1 MDIKEILAE
10 VKRGCAEIIDE
21 ARIEDLIK
29 NYYEKGENFYVKAG
43 FDPTAPDLHL
53 GHSVVLSKMAFLQ
66 KHGARVQ
73 FLIGDF
79 TGQIG
84 DPSGKNATRKK
95 LSQEEVLKNAKTY
108 ESQVFKILDKNKTD
122 IVFNSKWLNELGAAG
137 IVELTSTFSVAR
149 MLEREDFTKRFREQS
164 SISIC
169 EFLYPLLQG
178 YDSVALKSD
187 IEMGG
192 TDQKFNLLMGRT
204 LQRIYDAKKEQAIIM
219 MPLLEGLD
227 GVNKM
232 SKSLNN
238 YIGVTENAKDIY
250 AKILSISDE
259 LGAAGIVELTSTFS
273 VARMLER
280 EDFTKRFREQSSI
293 SICEF
298 LYPLL
303 QGYDSVALKSDIEM
317 GGTDQKFNLLMGRT
331 LQRIY
336 DAKKEQAIIMM
347 PLLEGLDGVNKMSKS
362 LNNYIGVTENAKDIY
377 AKILSISDE
386 LMFRYCELLSK
397 KSLKEIETIKENIQ
411 NGSLHPKI
419 VKENLALE
427 LVERFHSKE
436 LADEAKAEF
445 DRVHSANALPSEI
458 TEFEIGGGSVWL
470 AKALVECGLENS
482 TSAAR
487 RAIVANSVSVNSQK
501 VKDEQMQ
508 LELGEYILQIGKRKF
523 ARLKVKK

>member
-1 MDIKEILAE
+1 MNIKEILAE

-259 LGAAGIVELTSTFS
+259 L
-273 VARMLER
+273 
-280 EDFTKRFREQSSI
+280 
-293 SICEF
+293 
-298 LYPLL
+298 
-303 QGYDSVALKSDIEM
+303 
-317 GGTDQKFNLLMGRT
+317 
-331 LQRIY
+331 
-336 DAKKEQAIIMM
+336 
-347 PLLEGLDGVNKMSKS
+347 
-362 LNNYIGVTENAKDIY
+362 
-377 AKILSISDE
+377 
-386 LMFRYCELLSK
+386 MFRYYELLSK

-427 LVERFHSKE
+427 LVKRFHSKE

>member
-1 MDIKEILAE
+1 MNIKEILAE

-95 LSQEEVLKNAKTY
+95 LSQKEVLKNAKTY

-259 LGAAGIVELTSTFS
+259 L
-273 VARMLER
+273 
-280 EDFTKRFREQSSI
+280 
-293 SICEF
+293 
-298 LYPLL
+298 
-303 QGYDSVALKSDIEM
+303 
-317 GGTDQKFNLLMGRT
+317 
-331 LQRIY
+331 
-336 DAKKEQAIIMM
+336 
-347 PLLEGLDGVNKMSKS
+347 
-362 LNNYIGVTENAKDIY
+362 
-377 AKILSISDE
+377 
-386 LMFRYCELLSK
+386 MFRYYELLSK

-427 LVERFHSKE
+427 LVKRFHSKE

-501 VKDEQMQ
+501 IRDEQMQ